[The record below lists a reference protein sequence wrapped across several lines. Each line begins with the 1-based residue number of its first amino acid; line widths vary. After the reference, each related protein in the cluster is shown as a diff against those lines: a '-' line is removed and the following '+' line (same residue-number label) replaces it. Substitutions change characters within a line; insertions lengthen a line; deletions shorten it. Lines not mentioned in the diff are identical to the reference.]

1 MLSIVGAEMR
11 ECAMSGISLRLL
23 SGKHIV
29 SINILFVAT
38 YEAKTRNSRFWKML
52 EVPAFKAPTGGD

>member
-1 MLSIVGAEMR
+1 MR

-23 SGKHIV
+23 SGKHVV
-29 SINILFVAT
+29 SINILFVAM
-38 YEAKTRNSRFWKML
+38 YEAKTRCSRFWKML